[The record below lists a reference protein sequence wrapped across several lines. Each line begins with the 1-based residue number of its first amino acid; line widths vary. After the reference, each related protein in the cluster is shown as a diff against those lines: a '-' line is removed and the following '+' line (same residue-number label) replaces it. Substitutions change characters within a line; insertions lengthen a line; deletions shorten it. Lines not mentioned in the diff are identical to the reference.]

1 MSKGEK
7 WFMGKYLQGSLDDK
21 ISSALV
27 KLVSDCDVIE
37 SLQHII
43 KDVPSHIV
51 SDIINDLEEYE
62 QLNKTTKGFSKDYI
76 SSFRVGKL
84 RDMQTVGVAFMYYAG
99 SALLGDEVGLGKT
112 VQIAGLCNLL
122 KAEYVSQGKPFRY
135 CFLTEKTSIDQIRKK
150 MIQFTGEYV
159 CMLESGE
166 QAIVDKYIK
175 NFNNGNS
182 YSIVGGHS
190 LLNSSDFLIHTA
202 KNPFDL
208 IIVDESSIIKNTTSA
223 IFKNTKA
230 LFKYHD
236 RKILLNATPLEQ
248 SVEEFY
254 NQLDLLDDTFL
265 PTRESFRSRYCI
277 LKKGVFGFDIA
288 GYKNTE
294 EFKIAISLRYLA
306 RTRFELGAKY
316 EGNQYKI
323 LLIPQSPEQKKIMK
337 KTTLYQMVND
347 YPTGVDKHVPFNMDT
362 TPKVAALLDILSK
375 IDVST
380 DKALVYCRYKECQN
394 ALKEIIESYNY
405 RVAIING
412 DSKIKDR
419 NEIINKFLTDGYDII
434 ITNVQRGLDLNNCDN
449 VIMYTIDPNPQKMV
463 QFEGRMTRDFDV
475 MYKSLYML
483 VSMGKEKKFLE
494 ETLKMR
500 VDASTAFSSTGNSMT
515 MDALTNRLNIEEFKR
530 EDFKREDL

>member
-1 MSKGEK
+1 VSKGEK
-7 WFMGKYLQGSLDDK
+7 WYLGKYLQGSLNDN
-21 ISSALV
+21 IASALV
-27 KLVSDCDVIE
+27 KLISDCDVVE

-51 SDIINDLEEYE
+51 TDIINDVEAYE
-62 QLNKTTKGFSKDYI
+62 KANKTVKGFNKDY
-76 SSFRVGKL
+76 SSHFRVGTL

-122 KAEYVSQGKPFRY
+122 KAENNGKGKPFRF

-150 MIQFTGEYV
+150 MMQFTGEYV

-166 QAIVDKYIK
+166 QSVVERYIK
-175 NFNNGNS
+175 NYENGNR

-190 LLNSSDFLIHTA
+190 LLNSSEFLIHTA

-208 IIVDESSIIKNTTSA
+208 IIIDESSIIKNTSSD

-248 SVEEFY
+248 SAEEFY
-254 NQLDLLDDTFL
+254 NQLDLLDNTFL
-265 PTRESFRSRYCI
+265 PTRETFRSRYCV
-277 LKKGVFGFDIA
+277 LKRGVFGFEIA
-288 GYKNTE
+288 GYKNTD
-294 EFKIAISLRYLA
+294 EFKEAISLRYLA
-306 RTRFELGAKY
+306 RTRVGLGAKY

-323 LLIPQSPEQKKIMK
+323 LLIPQSPEQKRIMK

-347 YPTGVDKHVPFNMDT
+347 YPTGVDKHIPFNPET

-380 DKALVYCRYKECQN
+380 EKALVYCRYKECQN
-394 ALKEIIESYNY
+394 ALKDILDSYDY
-405 RVAIING
+405 RVSIING
-412 DSKIKDR
+412 ESKIKDR

-434 ITNVQRGLDLNNCDN
+434 ITNVQKGLDLNNCDN
-449 VIMYTIDPNPQKMV
+449 VIMYTIDANPQKMV
-463 QFEGRMTRDFDV
+463 QFEGRMTREFDV
-475 MYKSLYML
+475 IDKSLYML
-483 VSMGKEKKFLE
+483 VSMGREKKFVE

-500 VDASTAFSSTGNSMT
+500 VDASSAFASTGNSMT
-515 MDALTNRLNIEEFKR
+515 MDALTNRTNIEVFKK
-530 EDFKREDL
+530 EG

>member
-1 MSKGEK
+1 MSKGDK
-7 WFMGKYLQGSLDDK
+7 WFIGKYLQGSLDDK
-21 ISSALV
+21 ISGALV
-27 KLVSDCDVIE
+27 KLVTDCDVIE

-43 KDVPSHIV
+43 KDVPSHV
-51 SDIINDLEEYE
+51 VTDIINDLEDYE
-62 QLNKTTKGFSKDYI
+62 KANKTTKGFNKNYSKQ
-76 SSFRVGKL
+76 FRVGTL

-122 KAEYVSQGKPFRY
+122 QAEYKGKGKPFRY

-166 QAIVDKYIK
+166 QSIVDKYIK
-175 NFNNGNS
+175 NYENGND
-182 YSIVGGHS
+182 YSVVGGHS
-190 LLNSSDFLIHTA
+190 LLNNSEFLIHTA
-202 KNPFDL
+202 KHPFDL
-208 IIVDESSIIKNTTSA
+208 IIIDESSIIKNTTSD
-223 IFKNTKA
+223 IFKNTRA

-236 RKILLNATPLEQ
+236 RKVLLNATPLEQ
-248 SVEEFY
+248 SAEEFY
-254 NQLDLLDDTFL
+254 NQLDLLDETFL
-265 PTRESFRSRYCI
+265 PSRERFRSRYCV
-277 LKKGVFGFDIA
+277 LKKGIFGFDIA
-288 GYKNTE
+288 GYKNTA
-294 EFKIAISLRYLA
+294 EFKESISLRYLA
-306 RTRFELGAKY
+306 RTRVELGAKY
-316 EGNQYKI
+316 EGNEYKI
-323 LLIPQSPEQKKIMK
+323 LLIPQSPEQKRIMK

-347 YPTGVDKHVPFNMDT
+347 YPTGVDRHIPFNPDT

-380 DKALVYCRYKECQN
+380 DKALVYCRYKDCQN
-394 ALKEIIESYNY
+394 GLKDILEAYEY
-405 RVAIING
+405 RAAIING

-419 NEIINKFLTDGYDII
+419 NEVINKFLTDGYDII

-463 QFEGRMTRDFDV
+463 QFEGRMTREFDV

-500 VDASTAFSSTGNSMT
+500 VDASTAFSSTGASMT
-515 MDALTNRLNIEEFKR
+515 MDALTNRMNIEVFKK
-530 EDFKREDL
+530 EG